1 MSDLKVTFLQQNPI
15 WEQVDANVSGILRHI
30 ENEHT
35 EGVDLFILPEM
46 FTTGFTMNPAPYAD
60 ESRKK
65 GVALMEEIAR
75 HWKCCVCGS
84 IIVEE
89 NGIYFNRL
97 YWVTEHGVKGY
108 YDKRHLF
115 TMAGED
121 RVYERGV
128 QVLLVE
134 CKGWKIMPLIC
145 YDLRFPVWCRNRY
158 DYDLQLFVA
167 NWPERRI
174 QHWDLLLAA
183 RAVENQAYV
192 IGVNRV
198 GYDDGGVY
206 HNGASQVILPDG
218 QILHRIT
225 EKEQMVTISL
235 EKERLTQTRQKFPFL
250 EERDSFDL
258 YP

>member
-15 WEQVDANVSGILRHI
+15 WEQVDANISDILRHI
-30 ENEHT
+30 ENGHAED
-35 EGVDLFILPEM
+35 VDLLILPEM
-46 FTTGFTMNPAPYAD
+46 FTTGFTMNPAPYAE
-60 ESRKK
+60 ESREK
-65 GVALMEEIAR
+65 GVGLMEEIAR
-75 HWKCCVCGS
+75 RWKCCVCGS
-84 IIVEE
+84 IIVAE
-89 NGIYFNRL
+89 NGFYYNRL
-97 YWVTEHGVKGY
+97 YWVTEHGVKGH

-121 RVYERGV
+121 RVYERGN

-158 DYDLQLFVA
+158 DFDLQLFVA

-174 QHWDLLLAA
+174 HHWDLLLAA

-192 IGVNRV
+192 VGVNRV

-206 HNGASQVILPDG
+206 HNGASQVIMPDG
-218 QILHRIT
+218 QILHKIT
-225 EKEQMVTISL
+225 EKEQMLTFTL
-235 EKERLTQTRQKFPFL
+235 EKEKLIQTRQKFPFL